1 MLKRLRGPFG
11 VVTVAALIVA
21 ACGGTAQPAA
31 PSAAPTAAPP
41 TAAPTQALGTTDRP
55 IVMAF
60 VPSQDTARITA
71 SGKAIA
77 ASLKTST
84 GLEWDV
90 TVPTSYAAT
99 IEGMCAGQIDV
110 AWLAPLSFALASQR
124 NCADVML
131 GTLRKDDKGVLSTT
145 YNSQILVRSDSGI
158 NDIKGLKGKKFAFS
172 DPLSTSGRL
181 FPTVLVK
188 EQTGEDPKTFFSET
202 IFAGGHDK
210 AVIALY
216 QGTVDGA
223 ASFIDARCGAAVCT
237 ADSGG
242 LVKTFPDILTKT
254 KVIATA
260 GPIPNDT
267 VSIRKN
273 FPAELRD
280 KIQTA
285 LIDYAKTDAGKTAL
299 KSLYN
304 IDGLDKVD
312 PKVFDSVIEAAK
324 LAGLDLEGEAKK
336 TARPVATPAP
346 SPTKSP

>member
-1 MLKRLRGPFG
+1 MLRRPRALIGG
-11 VVTVAALIVA
+11 VTVAALIVS
-21 ACGGTAQPAA
+21 ACGGASQPG
-31 PSAAPTAAPP
+31 APTTAPTTAP
-41 TAAPTQALGTTDRP
+41 TAAPTQALGTADRP

-60 VPSQDTARITA
+60 VPSQDTARVTA

-77 ASLKTST
+77 ASLETST
-84 GLEWDV
+84 GLKWDV

-99 IEGMCAGQIDV
+99 IEGMCAGQIDI
-110 AWLAPLSFALASQR
+110 AWLAPLSFALAKQR

-131 GTLRKDDKGVLSTT
+131 GTLRKDESGKLSTT
-145 YNSQILVRSDSGI
+145 YNSQILVRTDSGI

-181 FPTVLVK
+181 FPTITVK
-188 EQTGEDPKTFFSET
+188 NETGEDPKTFFSET

-223 ASFIDARCGAAVCT
+223 ASFIDVRT
-237 ADSGG
+237 N
-242 LVKTFPDILTKT
+242 LVKTFPDIMEKT
-254 KVIATA
+254 KRISTA

-267 VSIRKN
+267 VSVRKN
-273 FPAELRD
+273 FPAELTT
-280 KIQTA
+280 KIQQA
-285 LIDYAKTDAGKTAL
+285 LIDYAKSTAGQTAL
-299 KSLYN
+299 KSLYS

-312 PKVFDSVIEAAK
+312 AKVFDSVLEAAK
-324 LAGLDLEGEAKK
+324 IAGLDLEGEAKK

>member
-1 MLKRLRGPFG
+1 MLRRPRALAGG
-11 VVTVAALIVA
+11 VTVAALIVS
-21 ACGGTAQPAA
+21 ACGGAAQPG
-31 PSAAPTAAPP
+31 APTTAPTTAP
-41 TAAPTQALGTTDRP
+41 TAAPTQALGTADRP

-60 VPSQDTARITA
+60 VPSQDTARVTA

-77 ASLKTST
+77 ASLETST
-84 GLEWDV
+84 GLKWDV

-99 IEGMCAGQIDV
+99 IEGMCAGQIDI
-110 AWLAPLSFALASQR
+110 AWLAPLSFALAKQR

-131 GTLRKDDKGVLSTT
+131 GTLRKDESGKLSTT
-145 YNSQILVRSDSGI
+145 YNSQILVRTDSGI

-181 FPTVLVK
+181 FPTITVK
-188 EQTGEDPKTFFSET
+188 NETGEDPKTFFSET

-237 ADSGG
+237 AESGG

-285 LIDYAKTDAGKTAL
+285 LID
-299 KSLYN
+299 
-304 IDGLDKVD
+304 
-312 PKVFDSVIEAAK
+312 
-324 LAGLDLEGEAKK
+324 
-336 TARPVATPAP
+336 
-346 SPTKSP
+346 

>member
-21 ACGGTAQPAA
+21 ACGGTAQPGA
-31 PSAAPTAAPP
+31 PSVAPTAAPA
-41 TAAPTQALGTTDRP
+41 TAAPTQALGTADRP

-77 ASLKTST
+77 ASLEAST
-84 GLEWDV
+84 GLKWDV
-90 TVPTSYAAT
+90 SVPTSYAAT
-99 IEGMCAGQIDV
+99 IEGMCSGQIDI

-131 GTLRKDDKGVLSTT
+131 GTLRKDETGALSTT
-145 YNSQILVRSDSGI
+145 YNSQILVRADSGI

-181 FPTVLVK
+181 FPTILVK
-188 EQTGEDPKTFFSET
+188 NETGEDPKTFFSET

-210 AVIALY
+210 AVLALY
-216 QGTVDGA
+216 QGQVDGA
-223 ASFIDARCGAAVCT
+223 ASFIDVRT
-237 ADSGG
+237 N
-242 LVKTFPDILTKT
+242 LVATFPDIMEKT
-254 KVIATA
+254 KRIAQA

-267 VSIRKN
+267 VSVRKN
-273 FPAELRD
+273 FPAELTT

-285 LIDYAKTDAGKTAL
+285 LIDYSKTDAGKTAL
-299 KSLYN
+299 KALYS

-312 PKVFDSVIEAAK
+312 AKVFDSVIEAAAI
-324 LAGLDLEGEAKK
+324 AGLDLAGEAAK

-346 SPTKSP
+346 TKTP

>member
-1 MLKRLRGPFG
+1 MLRRPRALIG
-11 VVTVAALIVA
+11 VVTVAALIVS
-21 ACGGTAQPAA
+21 ACGGASQPG
-31 PSAAPTAAPP
+31 APTTAPTTAP
-41 TAAPTQALGTTDRP
+41 TAAPTQALGTADRP

-60 VPSQDTARITA
+60 VPSQDTARVTA

-77 ASLKTST
+77 ASLETST
-84 GLEWDV
+84 GLKWDV

-99 IEGMCAGQIDV
+99 IEGMCAGQIDI
-110 AWLAPLSFALASQR
+110 AWLAPLSFALAKQR

-131 GTLRKDDKGVLSTT
+131 GTLRKDESGKLSTT
-145 YNSQILVRSDSGI
+145 YNSQILVRTDSGI

-181 FPTVLVK
+181 FPTITVK
-188 EQTGEDPKTFFSET
+188 NETGEDPKTFFSET

-223 ASFIDARCGAAVCT
+223 ASFIDVRT
-237 ADSGG
+237 N
-242 LVKTFPDILTKT
+242 LVKTFPDIMEKT
-254 KVIATA
+254 KRISTA

-267 VSIRKN
+267 VSVRKN
-273 FPAELRD
+273 FPAELTT
-280 KIQTA
+280 KIQQA
-285 LIDYAKTDAGKTAL
+285 LIDYAKSTAGQTAL
-299 KSLYN
+299 KSLYS

-312 PKVFDSVIEAAK
+312 TKVFDSVLEAAK
-324 LAGLDLEGEAKK
+324 IAGLDLEGEAKK